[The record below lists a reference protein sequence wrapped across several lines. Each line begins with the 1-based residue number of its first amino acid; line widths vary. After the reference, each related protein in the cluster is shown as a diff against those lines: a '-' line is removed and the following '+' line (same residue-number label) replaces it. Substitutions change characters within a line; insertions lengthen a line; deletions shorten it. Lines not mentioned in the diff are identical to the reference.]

1 MNQKEL
7 QEVHLLIDNLFQDF
21 VYLENLLE
29 TDYLN
34 WERITDRRIGYALK
48 SISETINKLWFH
60 EIFRSVR

>member
-7 QEVHLLIDNLFQDF
+7 QEVHLLIDNLYQDF

-48 SISETINKLWFH
+48 SISETISKLWLH

>member
-34 WERITDRRIGYALK
+34 WERIGYALK